1 MRDSD
6 TTREETA
13 VALRSISILSSATQL
28 DLIAWTHCAL
38 SELNSPACWRITC
51 RGKLVGAQGLVS
63 KWGTALGRVFAIDA
77 TKNTLIGDDALTGPP
92 PT

>member
-28 DLIAWTHCAL
+28 ALIAWTHCAL
-38 SELNSPACWRITC
+38 SELNSPRLLADYLPWQIGGRS
-51 RGKLVGAQGLVS
+51 GVDFKVGHCARPGLRHRRD
-63 KWGTALGRVFAIDA
+63 KEYAYRR
-77 TKNTLIGDDALTGPP
+77 
-92 PT
+92 